1 MRLLNIPAAAYSS
14 GRLADL
20 WGLYAPLI
28 PKRSKKINK
37 KKRVKKKTKKEDSS
51 VCLEPLAEK
60 GKYPEVANGKLE
72 GDICQLK
79 RMSH

>member
-1 MRLLNIPAAAYSS
+1 MSLLNIPAAAYSS

-28 PKRSKKINK
+28 PKKSE
-37 KKRVKKKTKKEDSS
+37 KKRKRKTKKEDSS
-51 VCLEPLAEK
+51 VCLRLLAEK
-60 GKYPEVANGKLE
+60 RKYPEVANGKLE

-79 RMSH
+79 RMSQ